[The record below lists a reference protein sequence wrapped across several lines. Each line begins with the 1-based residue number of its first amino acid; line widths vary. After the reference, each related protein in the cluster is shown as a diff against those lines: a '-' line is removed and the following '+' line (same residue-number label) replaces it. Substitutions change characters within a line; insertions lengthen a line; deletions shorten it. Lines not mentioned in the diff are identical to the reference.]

1 MRESLRTAAAIALSL
16 FLAYGVLRLVGWV
29 LGFVVEFT
37 LNLAFLILLGIVAVP
52 IYLVLRKKVF

>member
-1 MRESLRTAAAIALSL
+1 MWEFLRTAAAIALSL

-37 LNLAFLILLGIVAVP
+37 LNLAFLVLLGIVALP